1 LDRLFASHTLD
12 RVAVSNDSM
21 ASGELASKLLDIT
34 TFANSSNL
42 HLMFDDFLGEE
53 SGGSDPDDLT
63 CLGVTCSATNP

>member
-1 LDRLFASHTLD
+1 
-12 RVAVSNDSM
+12 M